1 MDNVKNRE
9 NTQEDAKTDKK
20 LKDLAALEVRMTL
33 GESGFGRYEYGG
45 SRKFLAFSPIEG
57 TEGWSL
63 AINAP
68 TKDFTSPRLT
78 VL

>member
-57 TEGWSL
+57 TEAGALQSMRPQKIL
-63 AINAP
+63 P
-68 TKDFTSPRLT
+68 SPRLT